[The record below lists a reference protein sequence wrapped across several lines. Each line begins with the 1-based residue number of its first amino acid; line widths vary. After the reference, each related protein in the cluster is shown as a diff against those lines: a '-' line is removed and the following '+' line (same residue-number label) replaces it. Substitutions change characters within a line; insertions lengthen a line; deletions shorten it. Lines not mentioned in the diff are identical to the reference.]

1 METVGEDLVLL
12 GIRANGTIG
21 VAAKLRFG
29 LSGAELIRLAAMRR
43 VDIERGRIVVLDP
56 SPTGDALLD
65 DALASMQDRGRP
77 QTAKNWVA
85 RHRAGLTRRYLDRL
99 VAAGTIR
106 LERRKALGFIPA
118 DRWIV
123 ADAGRLAQA
132 KARLDAIV
140 YGSGGVSAEQAAL
153 AGLASAIGLSRL
165 RYPGSADRAAV
176 KRLRTVRREQSP
188 GVVAGAVDATG
199 AAVRDAAGPAATA
212 ATDAAVRAATDAA
225 TRAAIQAATDA
236 AISASIDAATSAAT
250 EAAHHAASGGHGGG
264 HH

>member
-56 SPTGDALLD
+56 APTGDALLD
-65 DALASMQDRGRP
+65 DALASMRGRGRP
-77 QTAKNWVA
+77 PTAKNWVA
-85 RHRAGLTRRYLDRL
+85 RNRAGLTKRYLDRL

-106 LERRKALGFIPA
+106 LERRKALGLIPV

-132 KARLDAIV
+132 KARLDAIA

-153 AGLASAIGLSRL
+153 AGLASAIGLARL
-165 RYPGSADRAAV
+165 QYPGSADRAAI
-176 KRLRTVRREQSP
+176 
-188 GVVAGAVDATG
+188 A
-199 AAVRDAAGPAATA
+199 
-212 ATDAAVRAATDAA
+212 
-225 TRAAIQAATDA
+225 AATDA

-250 EAAHHAASGGHGGG
+250 DAAQHAGSGGHGGG

>member
-1 METVGEDLVLL
+1 M
-12 GIRANGTIG
+12 
-21 VAAKLRFG
+21 AAKLRFG
-29 LSGAELIRLAAMRR
+29 LSGAELIRLTAMRR

-106 LERRKALGFIPA
+106 LERRKTLGFIPA

-132 KARLDAIV
+132 KARLDAIA

-165 RYPGSADRAAV
+165 RYPRSADRAAV

-188 GVVAGAVDATG
+188 GAVAGAVD
-199 AAVRDAAGPAATA
+199 
-212 ATDAAVRAATDAA
+212 ATDAA

-250 EAAHHAASGGHGGG
+250 EAAQHAASGGHGGG

>member
-43 VDIERGRIVVLDP
+43 VDIEHGKIVVLDP
-56 SPTGDALLD
+56 APTGDALLD
-65 DALASMQDRGRP
+65 DALASMQDRRRP

-85 RHRAGLTRRYLDRL
+85 RNRVGLTRRYLDRL
-99 VAAGTIR
+99 AAAGTIR

-123 ADAGRLAQA
+123 ADAGRRAQA
-132 KARLDAIV
+132 KARLDAIA

-153 AGLASAIGLSRL
+153 AGLASAIGVPRL
-165 RYPGSADRAAV
+165 QYPGSADRAAV
-176 KRLRTVRREQSP
+176 KRLRTVRREPPPSIVA
-188 GVVAGAVDATG
+188 GVVEATG
-199 AAVRDAAGPAATA
+199 AAVRDAADT
-212 ATDAAVRAATDAA
+212 AVRAATEAA
-225 TRAAIQAATDA
+225 TRAAIQASIDA
-236 AISASIDAATSAAT
+236 AINASIDAATTAAT

>member
-1 METVGEDLVLL
+1 METVGEHLVLL

-56 SPTGDALLD
+56 APTGDALLD
-65 DALASMQDRGRP
+65 DALASMQDRRRP

-85 RHRAGLTRRYLDRL
+85 RNRPGLTRRYLDRL
-99 VAAGTIR
+99 AGAGTIR
-106 LERRKALGFIPA
+106 LERRRALGFIPA

-132 KARLDAIV
+132 KARLDAIA

-153 AGLASAIGLSRL
+153 AGLASAIGLARL
-165 RYPGSADRAAV
+165 QYPGSADRAAV
-176 KRLRTVRREQSP
+176 KRLRTVQREQSP
-188 GVVAGAVDATG
+188 GVVAGVADATG
-199 AAVRDAAGPAATA
+199 AAVGAAGTA
-212 ATDAAVRAATDAA
+212 AIAATDAA

-250 EAAHHAASGGHGGG
+250 EAAHHAASGGHSGG